1 MSRVKTATKQ
11 DAILEA
17 ASRVFA
23 AREFHRVLIDEVAA
37 AAGIG
42 KGTIYRYFQTKE
54 DLYFAAILRGLD
66 RLHEILAIA
75 LPQEPSPVRR
85 LERIA
90 RETLSFFWNQRS
102 LLMLLYREERRMA
115 ARREEFHTRRDRL
128 LKMVQEALLQGIGR
142 REFRGVDARI
152 GAEMFLGMIRGVN
165 LFRREDDKLDIL
177 VSEVMAV
184 FTHGILRRG
193 A

>member
-1 MSRVKTATKQ
+1 MSRVKTVTKQ
-11 DAILEA
+11 EAILEA

-23 AREFHRVLIDEVAA
+23 AKEFHQVLIDEVAA
-37 AAGIG
+37 EAGIG
-42 KGTIYRYFQTKE
+42 KGTVYRYFQTKE
-54 DLYFAAILRGLD
+54 DLYFSTILRGLD
-66 RLHEILAIA
+66 RLHEILSAA

-102 LLMLLYREERRMA
+102 LLMLLYRDERRMT
-115 ARREEFHTRRDRL
+115 ARREELRARRDRIL
-128 LKMVQEALLQGIGR
+128 RLVQEAVLQGIER
-142 REFRGVDARI
+142 REFRGIDARI

-165 LFRREDDKLDIL
+165 LFRREDDKLDVL

-184 FTHGILRRG
+184 FTHGIARKG
-193 A
+193 T